1 MNRLAGLR
9 TAAQASDDQIGVPAK
24 RNATGDH
31 GQRGIAHSVQCGRR
45 HQRSN
50 CEQGKVV
57 RARRE
62 REGNQG
68 GGQYRES
75 GDKREQRHMLVI
87 ELGHPCRHRMKFGD
101 VGEGESVSQIW
112 GTFSDAGR
120 KVRGSRGKAALTD
133 GRD

>member
-1 MNRLAGLR
+1 MQQAITASAVLR
-9 TAAQASDDQIGVPAK
+9 
-24 RNATGDH
+24 
-31 GQRGIAHSVQCGRR
+31 SVQCGRR

-62 REGNQG
+62 RKGNQG

-75 GDKREQRHMLVI
+75 GEKREQRHMLAI
-87 ELGHPCRHRMKFGD
+87 ELGHPCRHRMKFGN

-112 GTFSDAGR
+112 NDHQPIAQTVRVEQSGKGR
-120 KVRGSRGKAALTD
+120 C
-133 GRD
+133 